1 MGLGRDVW
9 DVGDAAA
16 GGNLNEK
23 HELGQERLDPK
34 RVEKS
39 DCSEH
44 SGLPKQAEM
53 PGPTLPKYNHE
64 RPAFPTS
71 RELPHSRHDLGFQR

>member
-1 MGLGRDVW
+1 LGRGVW
-9 DVGDAAA
+9 DVGDAAMR
-16 GGNLNEK
+16 GNLNEK
-23 HELGQERLDPK
+23 HELGQDRLAS
-34 RVEKS
+34 RGLEKS

-53 PGPTLPKYNHE
+53 PGPTLPKYNIA

-71 RELPHSRHDLGFQR
+71 RELPHSPHDLGLQG